1 MTSLAMSAEREAGK
15 AAFAAFLGRR
25 FAWGTDPK
33 NPHKRG
39 TQEHGE
45 WADGYAAGLCKF
57 FAQ

>member
-1 MTSLAMSAEREAGK
+1 MSAEREAGK